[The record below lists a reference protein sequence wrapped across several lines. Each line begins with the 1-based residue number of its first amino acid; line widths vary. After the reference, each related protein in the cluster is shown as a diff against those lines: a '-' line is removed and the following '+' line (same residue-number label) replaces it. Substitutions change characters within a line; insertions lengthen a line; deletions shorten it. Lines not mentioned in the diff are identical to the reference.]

1 MSSLDLPVSDKPVA
15 RPTVTPNARRPLP
28 TRWISVLTLA
38 TLMLAWW
45 LVTAAGWIE
54 PLFLSSP
61 ADILA
66 KAWSLLTQGYMD
78 AMGVPGSLLPL
89 VIALEIGG
97 GLAVLAGLFTRW
109 SALSLAAFSVASGV
123 LFHFDL
129 ADANQFNSFF
139 KNIAIAGGF
148 LVLAAQGAGDY
159 SLDRLLQRKPNR
171 LAHA

>member
-1 MSSLDLPVSDKPVA
+1 MNHSAL
-15 RPTVTPNARRPLP
+15 
-28 TRWISVLTLA
+28 LA
-38 TLMLAWW
+38 GRTGLA
-45 LVTAAGWIE
+45 L
-54 PLFLSSP
+54 LF
-61 ADILA
+61 ILA
-66 KAWSLLTQGYMD
+66 GVAKLGGGYAATQGYMD
-78 AMGVPGSLLPL
+78 AMGVPGSVLPL

-159 SLDRLLQRKPNR
+159 SLDRLLQRKRTR